1 MSNGLISNF
10 NTAVAVKPLVSQ
22 AKTKTYASQVNA
34 YFNTNATNCV
44 LLKDRFADTI
54 NALPPQSA
62 AVTRHMINASIS
74 EFIRNNPT
82 IKKWEDLHLAQ
93 SIYVKLSDIFID
105 TTMQRILD
113 LHWVAKLL
121 AKFKSTKVVPIQVYK
136 DPLTNKLCAW
146 DGQHTAM
153 LLWIICTEI
162 LKLDPETVTVP
173 VNIYHSNKKSEMR
186 ECFLDLN
193 SSAGKKSLDIID
205 HWIQQVFGVRIDN
218 SKNPQWIL
226 TEAKQKILEQYD
238 MFVTHDKFNNEH
250 MPGAITRIQEL
261 NSIDDLDTIK
271 WLVEY
276 LSVTT
281 MNNRPAIEKEVV
293 MMAYFFNRCRLENV
307 PVDSEYVKKVAS
319 TMLVLCNSDFSPTGP
334 FWAQVKTAYDSWHYS
349 QTYNMG
355 IDPKLS
361 KEPVHGFPFLLAQL
375 SKSIP
380 GIKLPRNNSNSNF
393 MPAIT
398 DLF

>member
-10 NTAVAVKPLVSQ
+10 NTVTAINPLPKP
-22 AKTKTYASQVNA
+22 KTYASKVNA
-34 YFNTNATNCV
+34 YYGTNATNCV
-44 LLKDRFADTI
+44 LLKDRFTSAMGT
-54 NALPPQSA
+54 LPPHSA
-62 AVTRHMINASIS
+62 AISQHMINASIV
-74 EFIRNNPT
+74 EFTRNNPT
-82 IKKWEDLHLAQ
+82 IKRWDDLHLAQ
-93 SIYVKLSDIFID
+93 SMYVPLYEIFID
-105 TTMQRILD
+105 TTMQRMLD

-136 DPLTNKLCAW
+136 DPLTGKLCAW
-146 DGQHTAM
+146 DGQHTAI
-153 LLWIICTEI
+153 LLWIICTQI
-162 LKLDPETVTVP
+162 LKLDPATVMVP

-218 SKNPQWIL
+218 STNPRWVL
-226 TEAKQKILEQYD
+226 TEKKQTILEEFD
-238 MFVTHDKFNNEH
+238 MFVTHDKYNNEH

-261 NSIDDLDTIK
+261 NSIDDMDTIK
-271 WLVEY
+271 CLVEY
-276 LSVTT
+276 LSITT
-281 MNNRPAIEKEVV
+281 MGVRPAIEKEVV

-307 PVDSEYVKKVAS
+307 PVNSAYVKQVAS

-334 FWAQVKTAYDSWHYS
+334 FWAQAKLAYDAWHNI
-349 QTYNMG
+349 QPYNMG

-375 SKSIP
+375 AKSIP

-393 MPAIT
+393 MPAAT